1 MHRYPGVLDAIF
13 SFNSLRFLTLVG
25 MTLILFCKR
34 PRLGIGKQ
42 RLARVLGQQGA
53 FRIADMLHQCALAQL
68 ASWPGRSVIACADAA
83 DCDSY
88 QAEHPWLDTVIAQQG
103 DNLGQRINHVERQ
116 LRAAGHERLII
127 IGSDMPEQTP
137 DQLLA
142 AAEKL
147 AQHDIVLSGA
157 TDGGVTLMA
166 AAVAWPDLDAL
177 PWSTPEL
184 GQALVQCCEQAGLSV
199 GWVTPCDDVDLVADL
214 RRLRASLVDDPRAPQ
229 QALRK
234 LIQELV

>member
-1 MHRYPGVLDAIF
+1 
-13 SFNSLRFLTLVG
+13 

-34 PRLGIGKQ
+34 PRLGVGKQ
-42 RLARVLGQQGA
+42 RLALVLGQQGA
-53 FRIADMLHQCALAQL
+53 FRIADMLHRCALAQL
-68 ASWPGRSVIACADAA
+68 ASWPGTTVIACADAA

-88 QAEHPWLDTVIAQQG
+88 RAEFPWVNTVIAQQG
-103 DNLGQRINHVERQ
+103 NNLGQRINHVERQ
-116 LRAAGHERLII
+116 LRAAGHEQLII

-147 AQHDIVLSGA
+147 AQHDIVLSAA

-166 AAVAWPDLDAL
+166 AAVAWPELDTL

-184 GQALVQCCEQAGLSV
+184 GQALVECCEQAGLSV
-199 GWVTPCDDVDLVADL
+199 GWVTPCDDVDLVEDL
-214 RRLRASLVDDPRAPQ
+214 RRLRTSLAADPRAPQ
-229 QALRK
+229 QAVRN
-234 LIQELV
+234 LIQELL